1 MAEEGE
7 SVRNVFARLGAKLV
21 DDTGASLVEYA
32 FILAV
37 VLVVSIV
44 IIGEI
49 GDFPA
54 LAFNETNEGF

>member
-1 MAEEGE
+1 MRT
-7 SVRNVFARLGAKLV
+7 SLARLWARIT
-21 DDTGASLVEYA
+21 DETGASLVEYA

-54 LAFNETNEGF
+54 LAFNDANDGF

>member
-1 MAEEGE
+1 MRSFVTWLAG
-7 SVRNVFARLGAKLV
+7 RL
-21 DDTGASLVEYA
+21 DDQRGASLVEYA
-32 FILAV
+32 FIIAV

-54 LAFNETNEGF
+54 LAFNEANDGF